1 MENVD
6 NIEKQMSNLAERW
19 RLLKKNQKE
28 IKNIIT
34 KKEDSLTDWNT
45 AEEIISEL
53 ENMLIEISITEIQRE
68 LKEKNNN
75 NNRLQLFSTLEA
87 H

>member
-6 NIEKQMSNLAERW
+6 NIENQMSTLAERW

-53 ENMLIEISITEIQRE
+53 ENMLIETSITEIQRE
-68 LKEKNNN
+68 
-75 NNRLQLFSTLEA
+75 
-87 H
+87 

>member
-28 IKNIIT
+28 IKNII
-34 KKEDSLTDWNT
+34 KKRKT
-45 AEEIISEL
+45 
-53 ENMLIEISITEIQRE
+53 
-68 LKEKNNN
+68 
-75 NNRLQLFSTLEA
+75 

>member
-1 MENVD
+1 MET
-6 NIEKQMSNLAERW
+6 
-19 RLLKKNQKE
+19 LKKNQKE

-53 ENMLIEISITEIQRE
+53 ENMLIETSITEIQRE
-68 LKEKNNN
+68 
-75 NNRLQLFSTLEA
+75 
-87 H
+87 

>member
-6 NIEKQMSNLAERW
+6 NIEKQMSNLLERW

-68 LKEKNNN
+68 
-75 NNRLQLFSTLEA
+75 
-87 H
+87 

>member
-1 MENVD
+1 MVSGLYTLMENVD
-6 NIEKQMSNLAERW
+6 NIENQMSTLAERW

-53 ENMLIEISITEIQRE
+53 ENMLIETSITEIQRE
-68 LKEKNNN
+68 
-75 NNRLQLFSTLEA
+75 
-87 H
+87 